1 MRTRRR
7 RWTDRTMRRP
17 RRALYIAWVVLR
29 YRLDT
34 LAQELRLPVPLR
46 LPLAL
51 LRLLPAPRRPR
62 GERLRLTLETLGPVF
77 VKFGQVLSTRPDLV
91 PEDLCAELDKL
102 QDSVPPFAGDLFA
115 KLVEEALGQ
124 PVTALF
130 ARFDREPLASASVAQ
145 VHAAVL
151 PDGRE
156 VVVKAIRPGIRAL
169 IELDCALLSAAA
181 RLLER
186 YSAEARRLRPVA
198 VARDYRTTIL
208 DELDLQREAANTAI
222 LRRNFADSPLLHVPQ
237 IHWPLTN
244 ARVLVM
250 DRIHAIPVT
259 DVAALHQ
266 AGVDFRV
273 LAERGVEIFFTQVFG
288 HNFFHADMHPGNI
301 FVDARNPRLPRYVA
315 IDCAVI
321 GILSDSDQY
330 YLARNLLA
338 IFRRDYRQV
347 AELHQVAG
355 WVPEGTSLI
364 ELEGAVRTVCEPRF
378 QRPLKDISLAHLLID
393 LFLVA
398 RRFDAEIQPS
408 LVLLQKTLLNIEGLG
423 RQLYPELDLWQTAHP
438 FLERW
443 LRERFHPRRLLHGL
457 QRHGPEWFEQLPE
470 LPQRLHRILARLDAA
485 EQARSSGTASVGP
498 TPRCLTTPLATL
510 CLGTGGG
517 ILATTG
523 GAMAL
528 TTTSATGLVLIA
540 VGLLLSLR
548 RGSWDN
554 GGNRR

>member
-1 MRTRRR
+1 
-7 RWTDRTMRRP
+7 MRRP
-17 RRALYIAWVVLR
+17 RRALYIAWVALR
-29 YRLDT
+29 YRLDA
-34 LAQELRLPVPLR
+34 LAQDLRLPLPLR

-51 LRLLPAPRRPR
+51 LRLLPTPRRAR
-62 GERLRLTLETLGPVF
+62 GERLRLALETLGPVF
-77 VKFGQVLSTRPDLV
+77 VKFGQALSTRPDLIPADV
-91 PEDLCAELDKL
+91 CAELDRL
-102 QDSVPPFAGDLFA
+102 QDSVPPFAGDAFA
-115 KLVEEALGQ
+115 ALVEAALGQ
-124 PVTALF
+124 PLSALF

-156 VVVKAIRPGIRAL
+156 VVVKAIRPGIRAV

-186 YSAEARRLRPVA
+186 YSAEARRLHLVA

-222 LRRNFADSPLLHVPQ
+222 LRRNFANSPLLHVPA
-237 IHWPLTN
+237 IHWPLTS

-250 DRIHAIPVT
+250 DRIHAIPVA
-259 DVAALHQ
+259 DVAALRR

-273 LAERGVEIFFTQVFG
+273 LAERGVEIFFTQVFS

-301 FVDARNPRLPRYVA
+301 FVDAGNPRLPRYVA

-321 GILSDSDQY
+321 GTLSDRDQY

-347 AELHQVAG
+347 AELHRLAG
-355 WVPEGTSLI
+355 WVPECTSLV

-457 QRHGPEWFEQLPE
+457 QRHGPEWLEQLPE
-470 LPQRLHRILARLDAA
+470 LPQRLQRILARLEAA
-485 EQARSSGTASVGP
+485 EHAPGSAQ
-498 TPRCLTTPLATL
+498 TPLGLPSQRLAQPLAAL
-510 CLGTGGG
+510 CLGAGGG
-517 ILATTG
+517 ILASSG

-528 TTTSATGLVLIA
+528 TSASATGLGLIA
-540 VGLLLSLR
+540 LGLLLSLR

>member
-1 MRTRRR
+1 M
-7 RWTDRTMRRP
+7 
-17 RRALYIAWVVLR
+17 LR

-34 LAQELRLPVPLR
+34 LAQDLHLPFALR
-46 LPLAL
+46 LPLAVL
-51 LRLLPAPRRPR
+51 HWLPAPRRPR
-62 GERLRLTLETLGPVF
+62 GERLRLALETLGPVF
-77 VKFGQVLSTRPDLV
+77 VKFGQVLSTRPDLI
-91 PEDLCAELDKL
+91 PADLCTELDRL
-102 QDSVPPFAGDLFA
+102 QDRVPPFAGDTFA
-115 KLVEEALGQ
+115 ALVEQALGQ
-124 PVTALF
+124 PLDRLF
-130 ARFDREPLASASVAQ
+130 ARFEREPLASASVAQ

-151 PDGRE
+151 PDGCE

-169 IELDCALLSAAA
+169 IELDCALLSATA
-181 RLLER
+181 RFLER
-186 YSAEARRLRPVA
+186 YSAEARRLHLVT

-222 LRRNFADSPLLHVPQ
+222 LRRNFADSPLLHVPA
-237 IHWPLTN
+237 IHWPLTTTQ
-244 ARVLVM
+244 VLVM

-259 DVAALHQ
+259 DVAALRS

-273 LAERGVEIFFTQVFG
+273 LAERGVEIFFTQVFS

-321 GILSDSDQY
+321 GTLSDSDQY

-347 AELHQVAG
+347 AELHRLAG
-355 WVPEGTSLI
+355 WVPESASLI
-364 ELEGAVRTVCEPRF
+364 EIEGAVRTVCEPRF

-393 LFLVA
+393 LFLMA

-423 RQLYPELDLWQTAHP
+423 RQLHPDLDLWQTAHP

-443 LRERFHPRRLLHGL
+443 LRERFHPRRLLRAL
-457 QRHGPEWFEQLPE
+457 RRHGPEWLEQLPE
-470 LPQRLHRILARLDAA
+470 LPQRVQRVLDHLEHRVSPRSETPPARPTRPRELLA
-485 EQARSSGTASVGP
+485 GV
-498 TPRCLTTPLATL
+498 
-510 CLGTGGG
+510 CLGAGGG
-517 ILATTG
+517 VLVAG
-523 GAMAL
+523 HAL
-528 TTTSATGLVLIA
+528 PEMTALIAGLGLVVA
-540 VGLLLSLR
+540 GLLLSLR